1 MVAFPMSMLLTMF
14 SLPSPLSMLPLLPP
28 QASPG
33 LPMGAG
39 NGEEVPK
46 GAHAEQDG
54 QVVRNGQAVHAHAGP
69 HGQEG
74 GEQNLRG
81 GQGEGEDFEH
91 ILLALLLQAKRW
103 YS

>member
-39 NGEEVPK
+39 NGEEGPK

-54 QVVRNGQAVHAHAGP
+54 
-69 HGQEG
+69 
-74 GEQNLRG
+74 
-81 GQGEGEDFEH
+81 
-91 ILLALLLQAKRW
+91 
-103 YS
+103 

>member
-69 HGQEG
+69 HGQE
-74 GEQNLRG
+74 
-81 GQGEGEDFEH
+81 EGS
-91 ILLALLLQAKRW
+91 KM
-103 YS
+103 